1 MVRRSPG
8 FREAFGVCV
17 GANAIHQ
24 ERTSSRF
31 APVSSDAK
39 ALDGLNVQV
48 AVCDEIASHK
58 TAEVYDVLLTAMGSR
73 LARPRMPFRTM
84 LGGPGARPSPRALR
98 PGPRRPDRVNA
109 AEKPK
114 SNRAPTPH
122 NHFIPAS
129 GRVPDRSAAPRPC
142 GGAGLA
148 ALARARPPAAT
159 PSSRALRPG
168 HAALRRQ
175 RGRPCRVT
183 TACRVGVAEQAED
196 ATSVGGRGC

>member
-114 SNRAPTPH
+114 STDIPRMPGAYGAGSAHRDLCGNPNRAQRVEK
-122 NHFIPAS
+122 AWGYAAARRS
-129 GRVPDRSAAPRPC
+129 GS
-142 GGAGLA
+142 
-148 ALARARPPAAT
+148 
-159 PSSRALRPG
+159 
-168 HAALRRQ
+168 
-175 RGRPCRVT
+175 
-183 TACRVGVAEQAED
+183 
-196 ATSVGGRGC
+196 

>member
-1 MVRRSPG
+1 MVPRSPA
-8 FREAFGVCV
+8 FRAAFRVCV
-17 GANAIHQ
+17 AANAIHQ
-24 ERTSSRF
+24 ERPSSRF
-31 APVSSDAK
+31 APVSPDAK
-39 ALDGLNVQV
+39 ALDVLNLQV

-129 GRVPDRSAAPRPC
+129 GPTRPVGGPTAVRWRGFGRLCARSA
-142 GGAGLA
+142 L
-148 ALARARPPAAT
+148 
-159 PSSRALRPG
+159 PS
-168 HAALRRQ
+168 
-175 RGRPCRVT
+175 
-183 TACRVGVAEQAED
+183 
-196 ATSVGGRGC
+196 